1 MKIKCR
7 EEHMII
13 ERILAEMHE
22 VFKEI
27 PYGIDHTMKVLGNAE
42 VIMAGE
48 GIEGEERE
56 LISIAAILH
65 DIGAVEAL
73 HKYGSIEGVY
83 QEKEGPGVAK
93 YILVKA
99 GYSPGKMD
107 RICYIIG
114 NHHTPSKIDG
124 LDFQILWEADLIEN
138 LLGTEVEQDKQKLI
152 EMIDKNF
159 KTDAGRALAYKLLN
173 IQ

>member
-1 MKIKCR
+1 MV
-7 EEHMII
+7 I
-13 ERILAEMHE
+13 EKILAEMQE

-27 PYGIDHTMKVLGNAE
+27 PYGIDHTMKVLNHAIA
-42 VIMAGE
+42 IMDGE
-48 GIEGEERE
+48 GIVGEERE

-83 QEKEGPGVAK
+83 QEQEGPAVAK

-99 GYSPGKMD
+99 GYAPGKMD

-138 LLGTEVEQDKQKLI
+138 LLGTEVKQDKQKLI

-159 KTDAGRALAYKLLN
+159 KTAAGKALACKLLL
-173 IQ
+173 